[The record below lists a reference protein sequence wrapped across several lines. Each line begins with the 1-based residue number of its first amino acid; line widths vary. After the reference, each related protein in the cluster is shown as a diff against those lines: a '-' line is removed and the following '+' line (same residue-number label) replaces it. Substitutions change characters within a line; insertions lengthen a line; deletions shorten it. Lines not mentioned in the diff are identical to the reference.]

1 MNIKIPMFT
10 SRNIGIFLMLNY
22 AVYHIFLPRRASVTG
37 VNIQSSFDD
46 TIDEIINYV
55 YDGYVAE
62 T

>member
-1 MNIKIPMFT
+1 
-10 SRNIGIFLMLNY
+10 MLNY